1 MKRTN
6 VVIVGCVFGLAG
18 IYVGRYYDLS
28 FLPLLT
34 SAFIFLTT
42 RKKIARYY
50 VGIAVLALGIG
61 NMRGVA
67 HNQGFEVLRGHFET
81 KVTLHVS
88 SLDDA
93 EYDTR
98 GQLAFNANNIEI
110 NGERVPGQIA
120 VSGFGEFSVL
130 RGDTVEVSGKLMQA
144 RGSNQARVSFA
155 QLDTVKKDVSWY
167 NKLRRKFIKKLRDNL
182 PEPLSSFASGLLIG
196 QRATIPERITND
208 LRDAG
213 LAHIIAVSGYNLT
226 IIIKFVMVILKK
238 FSRYQ
243 KLSISLL
250 IVGIFLLITGFS
262 ASIGRAG
269 IVSSLSLLAWYYGRQ
284 FRPAVLLVVSALATA
299 LYKPEYIWG
308 DVGWYLSFLAFS
320 GVLIV
325 SPILRQRISPGKEL
339 KLLGSTLLETL
350 SVLIMVVPY
359 SMYIFGVLSLTA
371 LPANMIVA
379 PSIPLAMALSVVSG
393 ILPHQ
398 LALLNLPAVVVLQGI
413 LSISHLFANLPLA
426 HLSIK
431 ITRFDMF
438 TLYAVFGMVIY
449 AMWRKTRQR
458 LTSEFLI

>member
-1 MKRTN
+1 
-6 VVIVGCVFGLAG
+6 
-18 IYVGRYYDLS
+18 
-28 FLPLLT
+28 
-34 SAFIFLTT
+34 
-42 RKKIARYY
+42 
-50 VGIAVLALGIG
+50 
-61 NMRGVA
+61 
-67 HNQGFEVLRGHFET
+67 
-81 KVTLHVS
+81 
-88 SLDDA
+88 
-93 EYDTR
+93 
-98 GQLAFNANNIEI
+98 
-110 NGERVPGQIA
+110 
-120 VSGFGEFSVL
+120 
-130 RGDTVEVSGKLMQA
+130 
-144 RGSNQARVSFA
+144 
-155 QLDTVKKDVSWY
+155 
-167 NKLRRKFIKKLRDNL
+167 
-182 PEPLSSFASGLLIG
+182 
-196 QRATIPERITND
+196 
-208 LRDAG
+208 
-213 LAHIIAVSGYNLT
+213 
-226 IIIKFVMVILKK
+226 
-238 FSRYQ
+238 
-243 KLSISLL
+243 
-250 IVGIFLLITGFS
+250 
-262 ASIGRAG
+262 
-269 IVSSLSLLAWYYGRQ
+269 
-284 FRPAVLLVVSALATA
+284 VVSALATA

>member
-262 ASIGRAG
+262 ASIVRAG

-284 FRPAVLLVVSALATA
+284 FRPAV
-299 LYKPEYIWG
+299 
-308 DVGWYLSFLAFS
+308 
-320 GVLIV
+320 
-325 SPILRQRISPGKEL
+325 
-339 KLLGSTLLETL
+339 
-350 SVLIMVVPY
+350 
-359 SMYIFGVLSLTA
+359 
-371 LPANMIVA
+371 
-379 PSIPLAMALSVVSG
+379 
-393 ILPHQ
+393 
-398 LALLNLPAVVVLQGI
+398 
-413 LSISHLFANLPLA
+413 
-426 HLSIK
+426 
-431 ITRFDMF
+431 
-438 TLYAVFGMVIY
+438 
-449 AMWRKTRQR
+449 
-458 LTSEFLI
+458 

>member
-1 MKRTN
+1 
-6 VVIVGCVFGLAG
+6 
-18 IYVGRYYDLS
+18 
-28 FLPLLT
+28 
-34 SAFIFLTT
+34 
-42 RKKIARYY
+42 
-50 VGIAVLALGIG
+50 
-61 NMRGVA
+61 MRGVA

-262 ASIGRAG
+262 ASIVRAG